1 MNETIIL
8 SRIYSSLL
16 SDFEAMSDI
25 RIRDPQRSR
34 MIEMISE
41 SVHSALRVMSSR
53 CPKCDSKDITVIC
66 GGCAREALKQLN
78 QMERDNHANIGRGT
92 RASNL

>member
-1 MNETIIL
+1 MNETIAL
-8 SRIYSSLL
+8 SHIYAALL
-16 SDFEAMSDI
+16 TDFEAQVDV
-25 RIRDPQRSR
+25 RIRPGQRAR
-34 MIEMISE
+34 MIEMVSE
-41 SVHSALRVMSSR
+41 AVGQALSVTSAR
-53 CPKCDSKDITVIC
+53 CSKCDSKDITVIC